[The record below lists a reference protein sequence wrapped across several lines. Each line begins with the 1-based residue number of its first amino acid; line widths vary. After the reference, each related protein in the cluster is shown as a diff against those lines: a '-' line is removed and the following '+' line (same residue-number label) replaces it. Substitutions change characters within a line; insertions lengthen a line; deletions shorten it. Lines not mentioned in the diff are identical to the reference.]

1 MIIDKMFEQEKL
13 KNSDKLMNQYKA
25 PDMNWKCS
33 VCGEDADYSN
43 NKIKYCHKHWWEK
56 IQRGEIN

>member
-1 MIIDKMFEQEKL
+1 MGRDGSGSSTHTNNTAIASVRIVD
-13 KNSDKLMNQYKA
+13 
-25 PDMNWKCS
+25 WKCS

-43 NKIKYCHKHWWEK
+43 NKIKFCHKHWWEK